1 MRNQYLILIF
11 SLVTIGLYAQNNVG
25 IGTLTPNPNA
35 VLDIE
40 SNNKGILIP
49 RLDAAQRAA
58 MAGTLTATERGLL
71 VFDPTD
77 ILFYYWDG
85 ITWISFPSMG
95 ASDADWY
102 DIITND
108 VTPDISADIYTLGNV
123 GIGNSSP
130 VSSLQVTGVTTSDN
144 YDILD
149 SDGGYI
155 RAVQGGTTGIPA
167 PNFHFHL
174 LPDYNAQAGATEI
187 KMHYGFNSDVNDHS
201 FYSKNSG
208 ANMEIFRIDDNG
220 NTFLLGDFRPNDLPG
235 TAGQVL
241 QSQGANTSPS
251 WVDLPDNSTTNEL
264 LISAVL
270 NGTSLELTDGGGT
283 IVLDLSSLTSSA
295 GTDDQNLTAATLI
308 GTTLQIEIESGNSV
322 NVDLASIAGLDGAD
336 GAVGPAGPQGPA
348 GANGA
353 DGVDGADGATGPQG
367 PAGANG
373 ADGADGADGQDG
385 VDGADGQDGVDGING
400 ATGPQGP
407 AGADGVDGVDGVDG
421 QDGVDGI
428 NGATGPQGPQGPAGP
443 DDQNLT
449 SAVLSGSLLTIN
461 IENGNSTSVD
471 LSGLTGSTTSPWT
484 DASAWVYPTNSTQQ
498 VVTGN
503 TIPLTGAALHAYN
516 LSENHVNGLFIDHDY
531 NGNNNNFGLQ
541 VVADPVTSS
550 GLSYGIRSTLNKA
563 NAELIGIFSGVSKLG
578 SSTVAGPSRGLQV
591 DVVNN
596 SNLNGEDSRGL
607 FAQVTNF
614 SPNANVYGAYLN
626 TINNGTGGNIYGL
639 YSQVS
644 PGPNSV
650 SGQFEGQ
657 VIIHDNNASPASALL
672 TVEDFGGLPALYVE
686 DSRLVGISTSTL
698 SPEAN
703 LTIGGLS
710 ALEGGHIALNGG
722 SSWTNNAYHIDN
734 FEGRMRILYGVNNT
748 ISTNELINF
757 KGPNGNSVAQLGI
770 GPIGGSAWPDES
782 SLIVG
787 ATDQSISGDEGG
799 QIQLNSAANAA
810 YNVAWFIDNFQNEF
824 RIMHGNDVTGSIG
837 GVAMVVD
844 NGGNL
849 TVANEGSKPGGGVWA
864 GTSDLRLKTNINNYE
879 AGLDEVLKIR
889 PVTYQYNETSGF
901 QQEVLDKTYHG
912 IIAQEMQEIAPY
924 MIGEFELDGTTYL
937 NYDGNALI
945 YMLVNAIQEQQQ
957 QIEKLEE
964 RLEKIK

>member
-1 MRNQYLILIF
+1 MRNRYLIFIFNLITL
-11 SLVTIGLYAQNNVG
+11 SLHAQNNVG
-25 IGTLTPNPNA
+25 VGTLTPNANA
-35 VLDIE
+35 ALDVE
-40 SNNKGILIP
+40 ANDKGILIP

-58 MAGTLTATERGLL
+58 MTGSLTATERGLL

-85 ITWISFPSMG
+85 ITWISFPSTG

-144 YDILD
+144 YDIIN
-149 SDGGYI
+149 SDGGYV
-155 RAVQGGTTGIPA
+155 RAMQGGTTGIPA

-208 ANMEIFRIDDNG
+208 ANVEIFRIDDSG

-235 TAGQVL
+235 NAGQVL
-241 QSQGANTSPS
+241 QSQGANASPL
-251 WVDLPDNSTTNEL
+251 WVDIADNSATNEL

-270 NGTSLELTDGGGT
+270 NGTNLELTDGGGT
-283 IVLDLSSLTSSA
+283 ISVDLSSFTSSA
-295 GTDDQNLTAATLI
+295 GTDDQNLTAATLT
-308 GTTLQIEIESGNSV
+308 GTTLQIDIENGSSV

-336 GAVGPAGPQGPA
+336 GADGAVGPQGPG
-348 GANGA
+348 GADGADGVSAYQIALNNGFTGTETDWLNSLVGA
-353 DGVDGADGATGPQG
+353 DGVDGA
-367 PAGANG
+367 
-373 ADGADGADGQDG
+373 
-385 VDGADGQDGVDGING
+385 
-400 ATGPQGP
+400 
-407 AGADGVDGVDGVDG
+407 
-421 QDGVDGI
+421 
-428 NGATGPQGPQGPAGP
+428 QGPAGP

-449 SAVLSGSLLTIN
+449 SAVLTGSLLTIN

-484 DASAWVYPTNSTQQ
+484 DAGAWVYPTNSTQQ

-503 TIPLTGAALHAYN
+503 SIPLTGAALHAYN
-516 LSENHVNGLFIDHDY
+516 LSQNHTNGLFVDHDY

-541 VVADPVTSS
+541 VIADPVTSS
-550 GLSYGIRSTLNKA
+550 GLSYGMRSTLVKA
-563 NAELIGIFSGVSKLG
+563 NAELVGIFSGVSKLG
-578 SSTVAGPSRGLQV
+578 SSSVTGPTRGLQV

-596 SNLNGEDSRGL
+596 SPLNGEDTRGIMS
-607 FAQVTNF
+607 QVTNF
-614 SPNANVYGAYLN
+614 SPNGNVYGAYLN
-626 TINNGTGGNIYGL
+626 AINNGLEGNIYGL

-644 PGPNSV
+644 PGQNSV
-650 SGQFEGQ
+650 AGQFEGQ
-657 VIIHDNNASPASALL
+657 VIIHDNNTTPASALL

-686 DSRLVGISTSTL
+686 DSRFVGISTTTL

-703 LTIGGLS
+703 LTIGALG
-710 ALEGGHIALNGG
+710 ALEGGHLVLNGG
-722 SSWTNNAYHIDN
+722 SNHANSAFHIDN
-734 FEGRMRILYGVNNT
+734 FEGRMRVLYGVNNT
-748 ISTNELINF
+748 ISTNEIINI
-757 KGPNGNSVAQLGI
+757 KGPNANSVAQLGI
-770 GPIGGSAWPDES
+770 GPIGGNLWPDES
-782 SLIVG
+782 GLIIG

-799 QIQLNSAANAA
+799 QIQLNAAASAL

-824 RIMHGNDVTGSIG
+824 RIMHGNDITGSVG
-837 GVAMVVD
+837 GVAMVVN

-849 TVANEGSKPGGGVWA
+849 TVANQGFKPGGGMWA
-864 GTSDLRLKTNINNYE
+864 ATSDVRLKTNINDFKG
-879 AGLDEVLKIR
+879 GLDEVLRIR
-889 PVTYQYNETSGF
+889 PVTYQYSETSGF
-901 QQEVLDKTYHG
+901 QQKVLDKTYHG

-924 MIGEFELDGTTYL
+924 MVGEFEMDGTTYL

-957 QIEKLEE
+957 QIEQLEE
-964 RLEKIK
+964 RLEKLK

>member
-1 MRNQYLILIF
+1 MRNRYLIFIF
-11 SLVTIGLYAQNNVG
+11 SLITLGLHAQNNVG
-25 IGTLTPNPNA
+25 VGTLTPNANA
-35 VLDIE
+35 ALDIE
-40 SNNKGILIP
+40 ANDKGILIP

-58 MAGTLTATERGLL
+58 MAATLTATERGLL

-77 ILFYYWDG
+77 VLFYFWDG
-85 ITWISFPSMG
+85 LTWISFPSTG

-144 YDILD
+144 YDIID
-149 SDGGYI
+149 SDGGYV
-155 RAVQGGTTGIPA
+155 RAIQGGTTGIPA

-208 ANMEIFRIDDNG
+208 ANVEIFRIDDNG

-251 WVDLPDNSTTNEL
+251 WVDLPDNSSTNEFL
-264 LISAVL
+264 VSAQL
-270 NGTSLELTDGGGT
+270 NGTNLELTDGGGT
-283 IVLDLSSLTSSA
+283 LVVDLSSLVSSA
-295 GTDDQNLTAATLI
+295 GTDDQNLTAATLT
-308 GTTLQIEIESGNSV
+308 GTTLQIDIENGNSV
-322 NVDLASIAGLDGAD
+322 TVDLASIAGLDGADGAD

-348 GANGA
+348 GA
-353 DGVDGADGATGPQG
+353 DGADGAVG
-367 PAGANG
+367 PA
-373 ADGADGADGQDG
+373 
-385 VDGADGQDGVDGING
+385 
-400 ATGPQGP
+400 
-407 AGADGVDGVDGVDG
+407 
-421 QDGVDGI
+421 
-428 NGATGPQGPQGPAGP
+428 GPQGPAGP

-449 SAVLSGSLLTIN
+449 SATLAGSVLTIN

-484 DASAWVYPTNSTQQ
+484 DAGAWVYPTNSTQQ

-503 TIPLTGAALHAYN
+503 SIPLTGAALHAYN
-516 LSENHVNGLFIDHDY
+516 LSQNHANGLIVDHEY

-550 GLSYGIRSTLNKA
+550 GLSYGMRSTLVKA
-563 NAELIGIFSGVSKLG
+563 NAELVGIFSGVSKLG
-578 SSTVAGPSRGLQV
+578 SSSVTGPTRGLQV

-596 SNLNGEDSRGL
+596 SPLNGEDTRGIMS
-607 FAQVTNF
+607 QVTNF
-614 SPNANVYGAYLN
+614 SPNGNVYGAYLN
-626 TINNGTGGNIYGL
+626 AINNGSGGNIYGL

-644 PGPNSV
+644 PGQNSV
-650 SGQFEGQ
+650 AGQFEGQ
-657 VIIHDNNASPASALL
+657 VIIHDNNTTPASALL

-686 DSRLVGISTSTL
+686 DSRFVGISTTTL

-703 LTIGGLS
+703 LTIGALG
-710 ALEGGHIALNGG
+710 ALEGGHLVLNGG
-722 SSWTNNAYHIDN
+722 SNHTNSSFHIDN
-734 FEGRMRILYGVNNT
+734 FEGRMRVLYGVNNT
-748 ISTNELINF
+748 ISTNEIINI
-757 KGPNGNSVAQLGI
+757 KGPIANSVGQLGI
-770 GPIGGSAWPDES
+770 GPIGGNLWPDES
-782 SLIVG
+782 GLIVG
-787 ATDQSISGDEGG
+787 ATDQSAPGDEGG
-799 QIQLNSAANAA
+799 QIQLNAAASNL
-810 YNVAWFIDNFQNEF
+810 YNVAWFIDNFKNEF
-824 RIMHGNDVTGSIG
+824 RIMHGNDITGSVG
-837 GVAMVVD
+837 GVAMIVD

-849 TVANEGSKPGGGVWA
+849 TVANQGFKPAGGMWMA
-864 GTSDLRLKTNINNYE
+864 TSDLRLKTNINDFKG
-879 AGLDEVLKIR
+879 GLDEVLQIR
-889 PVTYQYNETSGF
+889 PVTYQYNEKSGF

-924 MIGEFELDGTTYL
+924 MIGEFELDGDTYL

-964 RLEKIK
+964 RLENLK

>member
-1 MRNQYLILIF
+1 MRNRYLIFIF
-11 SLVTIGLYAQNNVG
+11 SLIALGLHAQNNVG
-25 IGTLTPNPNA
+25 VGTLTPNANA
-35 VLDIE
+35 ALDIE
-40 SNNKGILIP
+40 ANDKGILIP

-58 MAGTLTATERGLL
+58 MAATLTATERGLL

-77 ILFYYWDG
+77 VLFYYWDG
-85 ITWISFPSMG
+85 LTWISFPSTG

-144 YDILD
+144 YDIID
-149 SDGGYI
+149 SDGGYV
-155 RAVQGGTTGIPA
+155 RAMQGGTTGIPS

-174 LPDYNAQAGATEI
+174 LPDYNAQVGATEI

-208 ANMEIFRIDDNG
+208 ANVEIFRIDDNG

-241 QSQGANTSPS
+241 QSQGANTSPI
-251 WVDLPDNSTTNEL
+251 WVDQLDNSSTNEL
-264 LISAVL
+264 LVSAAL
-270 NGTSLELTDGGGT
+270 NGTNLELTDGGGT
-283 IVLDLSSLTSSA
+283 ISVDLSSLTSSA
-295 GTDDQNLTAATLI
+295 GTDDQNLTAATLT
-308 GTTLQIEIESGNSV
+308 GTTLQIDIENGSSV

-348 GANGA
+348 G
-353 DGVDGADGATGPQG
+353 
-367 PAGANG
+367 
-373 ADGADGADGQDG
+373 
-385 VDGADGQDGVDGING
+385 
-400 ATGPQGP
+400 
-407 AGADGVDGVDGVDG
+407 
-421 QDGVDGI
+421 
-428 NGATGPQGPQGPAGP
+428 P

-449 SAVLSGSLLTIN
+449 SAILTGSLLTIN

-484 DASAWVYPTNSTQQ
+484 DAGAWIYPTNSTQQ

-516 LSENHVNGLFIDHDY
+516 LSQNHANGLFVDHDY

-550 GLSYGIRSTLNKA
+550 GLSYGMRSTLVKA
-563 NAELIGIFSGVSKLG
+563 NAELVGIFSGVSKLG
-578 SSTVAGPSRGLQV
+578 SSSVTGPTRGLQV

-596 SNLNGEDSRGL
+596 SPLNGEDTRGIMS
-607 FAQVTNF
+607 QVTNF
-614 SPNANVYGAYLN
+614 SPNGNVYGAYLN
-626 TINNGTGGNIYGL
+626 AINNGSGGNIYGL

-644 PGPNSV
+644 PGQNSV
-650 SGQFEGQ
+650 AGQFEGQ
-657 VIIHDNNASPASALL
+657 VIIHDNNTTPASALL

-686 DSRLVGISTSTL
+686 DSRFVGISTTTL

-703 LTIGGLS
+703 LTIGALG
-710 ALEGGHIALNGG
+710 ALEGGHLVLNGG
-722 SSWTNNAYHIDN
+722 SNHANSAFHIDN
-734 FEGRMRILYGVNNT
+734 FEGRMRVLHGVNNT
-748 ISTNELINF
+748 ISTNEVINI
-757 KGPNGNSVAQLGI
+757 KGPNANSVAQLGI
-770 GPIGGSAWPDES
+770 GPIGGNLWPDES
-782 SLIVG
+782 GLIIG
-787 ATDQSISGDEGG
+787 ATDQSIPGDEGG
-799 QIQLNSAANAA
+799 QIQLNAAASAL

-824 RIMHGNDVTGSIG
+824 RIMHGNDITGSVG
-837 GVAMVVD
+837 GVAMIVD

-849 TVANEGSKPGGGVWA
+849 TVANQGFKPGGGFWA
-864 GTSDLRLKTNINNYE
+864 TTSDQRLKTNIQDYN
-879 AGLDEVLKIR
+879 AGLDEVLQIR

-901 QQEVLDKTYHG
+901 QQEVLDKIYHG

-924 MIGEFELDGTTYL
+924 MIGEFELNGTTYL

-957 QIEKLEE
+957 QIEELKE
-964 RLEKIK
+964 RLEK